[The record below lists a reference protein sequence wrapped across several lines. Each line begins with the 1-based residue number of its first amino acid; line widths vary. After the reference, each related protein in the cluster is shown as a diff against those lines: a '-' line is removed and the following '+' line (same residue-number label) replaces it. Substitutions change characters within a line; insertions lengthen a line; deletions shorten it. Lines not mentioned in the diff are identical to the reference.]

1 MYRAKVVSITNR
13 GRIQVQC
20 DALYG
25 TGISGLIEPASG
37 TASPA
42 IGSTVWIA
50 LENGDKNKPVW
61 LPLVGTV

>member
-1 MYRAKVVSITNR
+1 M
-13 GRIQVQC
+13 QC